1 MAVKIEHQPI
11 MQQTIRRKDSRCMQP
26 DPQNWLKNIPHER
39 GYYFAGFTDGEGSFN
54 VSLCWRED
62 HKTQWKVTLTFNV
75 SQRESYILA
84 QFKQLLGCGRLQ
96 YRKDGVC
103 YFVVS
108 NPHSIVERVIPF
120 FERFRFLSQTK
131 QKNFRIFKEITKLVI
146 DGKHLTE
153 KGLKEIVTLRESLN
167 EGRGRKRKY
176 TQQDVLRSFTGKSSE
191 TNTLDTR
198 QKSED
203 RVRSAWR
210 HAVLETQPRALERE
224 KQNKSS

>member
-1 MAVKIEHQPI
+1 
-11 MQQTIRRKDSRCMQP
+11 MQP
-26 DPQNWLKNIPHER
+26 EIESWLKKIPTEK

-62 HKTQWKVTLTFNV
+62 YRMPWKVTLTFNV

-108 NPHSIVERVIPF
+108 NPRSLTERVIPF
-120 FERFRFLSQTK
+120 FERFPFISHTK
-131 QKNFRIFKEITKLVI
+131 QKNFRIFKGIVALVKK
-146 DGKHLTE
+146 GKHLTRE
-153 KGLKEIVTLRESLN
+153 GLDEIVAMREILN
-167 EGRGRKRKY
+167 EGKGRKRKY

-191 TNTLDTR
+191 TNTLDAQVT
-198 QKSED
+198 E
-203 RVRSAWR
+203 
-210 HAVLETQPRALERE
+210 
-224 KQNKSS
+224 

>member
-1 MAVKIEHQPI
+1 MNGRQSAGKIP
-11 MQQTIRRKDSRCMQP
+11 DMQP
-26 DPQNWLKNIPHER
+26 EVQDWLKRIPQEH

-54 VSLCWRED
+54 VSLCWRAD

-108 NPHSIVERVIPF
+108 NPHSIVDRVIPF
-120 FERFRFLSQTK
+120 FERFRFLSHTK
-131 QKNFRIFKEITKLVI
+131 QKNFRIFKEITNLVMQ
-146 DGKHLTE
+146 GRHLTRE
-153 KGLKEIVTLRESLN
+153 GLKEIVALRELLN

-176 TQQDVLRSFTGKSSE
+176 TQKDVLESFTGKSSE
-191 TNTLDTR
+191 TITLDPPLA
-198 QKSED
+198 E
-203 RVRSAWR
+203 
-210 HAVLETQPRALERE
+210 
-224 KQNKSS
+224 